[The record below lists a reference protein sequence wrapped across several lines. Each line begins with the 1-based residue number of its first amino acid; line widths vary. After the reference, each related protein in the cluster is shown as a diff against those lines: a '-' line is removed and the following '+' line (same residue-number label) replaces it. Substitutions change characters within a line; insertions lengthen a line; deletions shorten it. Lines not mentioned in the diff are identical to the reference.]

1 MSILGLLV
9 ATASLPAH
17 AIAQAAPPTANLA
30 IPGAKER
37 QAIRYDLISK
47 RLDTVLLGAM
57 RRNDID
63 AWLTFSR
70 EANLDPMLSEIGGG
84 WGGVRNAY
92 IFFDRGDDKPE
103 KVFIGSHQLRDQ
115 TIPAIYDEHI
125 YYGYTPEGIRP
136 HLRRVMEERD
146 PQRIGINVSPTLPMG
161 TDWLSK
167 RSERWT
173 SGARRGKPSTSY
185 RRGSGFWRSP
195 ERSSSSYSS

>member
-1 MSILGLLV
+1 MHRRDIRKTRLLLSILGLLV

-70 EANLDPMLSEIGGG
+70 EANLDPILSEIGGG

-103 KVFIGSHQLRDQ
+103 KVFIGSHQLRGPDHSRQ
-115 TIPAIYDEHI
+115 
-125 YYGYTPEGIRP
+125 
-136 HLRRVMEERD
+136 LRRAHLLRLYARGY
-146 PQRIGINVSPTLPMG
+146 PPPPAPCHG
-161 TDWLSK
+161 
-167 RSERWT
+167 
-173 SGARRGKPSTSY
+173 GA
-185 RRGSGFWRSP
+185 
-195 ERSSSSYSS
+195 

>member
-70 EANLDPMLSEIGGG
+70 EANLDQMLSEIGGG

-115 TIPAIYDEHI
+115 TIPASYDEHI

-173 SGARRGKPSTSY
+173 SGAR
-185 RRGSGFWRSP
+185 
-195 ERSSSSYSS
+195 